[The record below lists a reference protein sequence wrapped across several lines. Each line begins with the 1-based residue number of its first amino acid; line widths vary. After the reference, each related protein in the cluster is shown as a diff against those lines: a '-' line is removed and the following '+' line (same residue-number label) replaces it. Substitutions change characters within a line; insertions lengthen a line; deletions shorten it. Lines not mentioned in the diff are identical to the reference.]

1 MKPYGQMKISINRS
15 IVEVPEGVTL
25 GEVLTRENLAGTG
38 VAVAVDNKVVARNA
52 WPEFVLSGGMKLT
65 VIKAVCGG

>member
-1 MKPYGQMKISINRS
+1 M
-15 IVEVPEGVTL
+15 PEGVTL

-52 WPEFVLSGGMKLT
+52 WPEFVLSEGMKLT
-65 VIKAVCGG
+65 VIKAVCGV

>member
-52 WPEFVLSGGMKLT
+52 WPEFVLSEGMKLT